1 MHTSDPGEQLSKIR
15 NHRNKPSNNN
25 NQPKWD
31 CAIVKPNLIAKH
43 RNKSKHKC
51 KCCLVPHTFG
61 VVKKAD
67 FFACLLNK
75 ISSVSGVQLLRS

>member
-1 MHTSDPGEQLSKIR
+1 MYASDPDEQLSKIR

-25 NQPKWD
+25 NQPKWN
-31 CAIVKPNLIAKH
+31 CVIAKPNLIAKH

-51 KCCLVPHTFG
+51 KCCLISHTLG

-67 FFACLLNK
+67 LLACLLNK
-75 ISSVSGVQLLRS
+75 ISSIPGVQTLRS